1 MWKDPIV
8 EEVRNAGDKLVKE
21 AGNNLHNFCEM
32 LRKKEKKHL
41 GRLVRR
47 KPRSL
52 LKSTGTGSQ

>member
-32 LRKKEKKHL
+32 LRKKEKNI
-41 GRLVRR
+41 
-47 KPRSL
+47 
-52 LKSTGTGSQ
+52 QEDQ